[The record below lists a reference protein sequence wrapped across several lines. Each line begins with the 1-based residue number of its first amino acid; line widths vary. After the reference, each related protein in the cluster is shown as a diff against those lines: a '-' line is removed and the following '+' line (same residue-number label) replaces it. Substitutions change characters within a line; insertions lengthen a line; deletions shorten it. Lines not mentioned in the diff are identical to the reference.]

1 MRKLF
6 IYMVIG
12 LLCSCE
18 VIREE
23 DRLIPIPV
31 EGRHVLIEYT
41 GFRCVNCPTA
51 SETAQ
56 ALAGLYGGQLIVVA
70 MHPASNPFTRGAYD
84 YTCPAADSV
93 YQLMGGTAT
102 TPFPCGNIDLAK
114 TDGDYL
120 LDPLEWAGALTRRG
134 AATHAPYLHAI
145 ATADT
150 VTGRME
156 VACTTFSDSL
166 TDCRLAI
173 WLVEDSVDGVQAM
186 PDGTVNMH
194 YMHRHMLRGAA
205 DNQPFGTPVKLTR
218 TAEVTTRNVQ
228 LPDGCNPAHCRIV
241 ALLLDNNDYHLLQAY
256 ETTVYFIANP

>member
-12 LLCSCE
+12 VLCSCE

-56 ALAGLYGGQLIVVA
+56 TLARLYSGQLIVVA
-70 MHPASNPFTRGAYD
+70 MHPASNPFTQGAYD

-93 YQLMGGTAT
+93 YQWMGGTAT
-102 TPFPCGNIDLAK
+102 TPFPCGNIDLVQVN
-114 TDGDYL
+114 GDYL
-120 LDPLEWAGALTRRG
+120 LDPLEWAGVLTRRG
-134 AATHAPYLHAI
+134 EAAHAPYLHAI

-150 VTGRME
+150 VSGMIE
-156 VACTTFSDSL
+156 VACTTFADSL
-166 TDCRLAI
+166 QDGRLAI

-186 PDGTVNMH
+186 PDGSVNMH
-194 YMHRHMLRGAA
+194 YMHRHMLRSAA
-205 DNQPFGTPVKLTR
+205 DNRPWGTPVELTK
-218 TAEVTTRNVQ
+218 TATLTTRNM
-228 LPDGCNPAHCRIV
+228 PIPNGCKPAHCRIV
-241 ALLLDNNDYHLLQAY
+241 ALLLDSKDYHLLQAY
-256 ETTVYFIANP
+256 ETTVYFITNP